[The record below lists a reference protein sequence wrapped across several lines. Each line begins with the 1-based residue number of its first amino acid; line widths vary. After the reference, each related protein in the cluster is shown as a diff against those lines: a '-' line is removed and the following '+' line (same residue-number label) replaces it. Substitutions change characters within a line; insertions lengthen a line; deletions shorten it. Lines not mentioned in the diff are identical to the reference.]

1 MFVIISNVIISI
13 FLALLFAS
21 GVVVLLVFLIKSVC
35 PQWFTN
41 SSVGVGIVL
50 TVTAFFVF
58 FQSFLFCE
66 ACFTKKHIHQIE
78 EEVLAIISIGN
89 NRMNNSE
96 VASLEAKVGGKYP
109 FISRYLK
116 GMNGRE
122 LTTNVG
128 EVGSYI
134 RSEINFYIWRRVG
147 WTLGMLLCVVC
158 WIWRKGIARSRSI
171 AYSGSSSDDF
181 NF

>member
-1 MFVIISNVIISI
+1 MFAIIGNVIISI

-21 GVVVLLVFLIKSVC
+21 GAVVLLVLLIKSVC

-41 SSVGVGIVL
+41 SSVSAGIVL
-50 TVTAFFVF
+50 TATAFFVF

-78 EEVLAIISIGN
+78 KEVVAIISIGSN
-89 NRMNNSE
+89 GVNDSE
-96 VASLEAKVGGKYP
+96 AASLEEMGEKYP
-109 FISRYLK
+109 FISKYLK

-122 LTTNVG
+122 LTANVG
-128 EVGSYI
+128 EIGSYI
-134 RSEINFYIWRRVG
+134 RSEINSYIVRRVG
-147 WTLGMLLCVVC
+147 WTLGVLFCVVC
-158 WIWRKGIARSRSI
+158 WISRKGIAGSRSVT
-171 AYSGSSSDDF
+171 YPGNSSDDF